1 MLPFLELDSAIVKD
15 MITVNITAATYLCH
29 QVTNL
34 DDHDHD
40 IKDDTDDHDDNYHFC
55 HLFTCHQVTNLDD
68 DTNNDVE
75 GENYDHNEI
84 ECNNDYHEMN
94 FINLTAAT

>member
-34 DDHDHD
+34 DDHDDD
-40 IKDDTDDHDDNYHFC
+40 IKDYTNDHDNEDDITGAKY
-55 HLFTCHQVTNLDD
+55 LDD
-68 DTNNDVE
+68 NDDLDAVKDDTFRLSFK
-75 GENYDHNEI
+75 DHSK
-84 ECNNDYHEMN
+84 
-94 FINLTAAT
+94 LTLYLDMDIILFLSFCQQ